1 MRASLTMLCPPEL
14 RGAGR
19 SRRTL
24 NLVEDLV
31 DDGAWRRIDVSSN
44 STLPPCVVARWV
56 EERCDEQSRT
66 FSPLA
71 AEVYSKEHQRPQ
83 ASSSGAPLRDHSVVN
98 NCNIWESLG
107 VMKPCIYGLMFR
119 PLVKSSETSTPVR
132 RRSPS
137 NKHLVCCGS

>member
-83 ASSSGAPLRDHSVVN
+83 ASSSGAPL
-98 NCNIWESLG
+98 
-107 VMKPCIYGLMFR
+107 
-119 PLVKSSETSTPVR
+119 SEVANGTRTE
-132 RRSPS
+132 
-137 NKHLVCCGS
+137 L